1 MLASPLLL
9 FLAAAFYY
17 PLATTLAQSVT
28 PEKGEG
34 WTLGNYAAFLGS
46 RDGLGVLALTLW
58 LALAATLLS
67 ILLSLP
73 LRSYLRRRFFGRR
86 AMQFLMMLPITI
98 PALVGALGL
107 VILYDRTGWLNVVLM
122 KLHVLSEPL
131 RIDYTIPGL
140 ILFYV
145 WMFFPV
151 WRPRHHVRSRR
162 HRSGTEEAGRVMGAS
177 PFVVFR
183 RVLLPLL
190 RGSLWAG
197 GVMIFLQCFGA
208 FSVPLLAGGD
218 HQPLGVKIYRVANVF
233 LDWPLASAMAVVMG
247 IIQAGLVIAY
257 QRVGRATASGMK
269 AAAARCARAAV
280 AFALFITL
288 PLVMVLLEAFGADW
302 FGVRMLPGSWTLKLV
317 RLGGTDGGSGAA
329 FCSIR

>member
-1 MLASPLLL
+1 MSRFRQVLIGGLLVSPLLL

-17 PLATTLAQSVT
+17 PLAYTIDTSLAPKTGAS
-28 PEKGEG
+28 
-34 WTLGNYAAFLGS
+34 WTLDNYAAFLGS

-58 LALAATLLS
+58 LALAATLFS

-73 LRSYLRRRFFGRR
+73 LALFLRRQFFGRR
-86 AMQFLMMLPITI
+86 ALQFLMMLPITI

-107 VILYDRTGWLNVVLM
+107 VILYDRTGWLNVILL
-122 KLHVLSEPL
+122 KLHLLSEPL
-131 RIDYTIPGL
+131 AIDYTIHGL

-145 WMFFPV
+145 WMFFPYGALV
-151 WRPRHHVRSRR
+151 IM
-162 HRSGTEEAGRVMGAS
+162 SGLGAIDPALEEAGAVMGAS
-177 PFVVFR
+177 PFMVFR

-218 HQPLGVKIYRVANVF
+218 HQPIGVKIYRVANVF
-233 LDWPLASAMAVVMG
+233 LDWPQASAMAVVMG

-257 QRVGRATASGMK
+257 QRAGRARHLA
-269 AAAARCARAAV
+269 
-280 AFALFITL
+280 
-288 PLVMVLLEAFGADW
+288 
-302 FGVRMLPGSWTLKLV
+302 
-317 RLGGTDGGSGAA
+317 
-329 FCSIR
+329 

>member
-1 MLASPLLL
+1 MSVRARRPGVESALAPAAPRQSAAPIRQVLIGNLLACPLML
-9 FLAAAFYY
+9 FLGAAFYY
-17 PLATTLAQSVT
+17 PLAYTLAESVT
-28 PEKGEG
+28 PATGTG
-34 WTLGNYAAFLGS
+34 WTLGNYASFLGS

-58 LALAATLLS
+58 LAFAATLLS

-73 LRSYLRRRFFGRR
+73 LALYLRRRFFGRR

-107 VILYDRTGWLNVVLM
+107 VILYDRTGWLNVVLL

-145 WMFFPV
+145 WMFFPFGALV
-151 WRPRHHVRSRR
+151 IM
-162 HRSGTEEAGRVMGAS
+162 SGLGAIDPTLEEAGRVMGAS
-177 PFVVFR
+177 PLVVFR

-190 RGSLWAG
+190 RSSLWAG
-197 GVMIFLQCFGA
+197 AVMIFLQCFGA

-218 HQPLGVKIYRVANVF
+218 HQPIGVKIYRVANVF
-233 LDWPLASAMAVVMG
+233 LDWPQASAMAVVMG

-257 QRVGRATASGMK
+257 QRAGRGRHMA
-269 AAAARCARAAV
+269 
-280 AFALFITL
+280 
-288 PLVMVLLEAFGADW
+288 
-302 FGVRMLPGSWTLKLV
+302 
-317 RLGGTDGGSGAA
+317 
-329 FCSIR
+329 